1 MDVTKSIFEGLD
13 WFVLGLYF
21 AILVGVAVWVALQR
35 NKNTEDY
42 FLAGRN
48 VGWFVIGASIFASN
62 IGSEHVV
69 GLAGT
74 GFSSGTPLAH
84 YELHAWI
91 VLLLGWLFLPFY
103 IRSGAFTMPEF
114 LEKRFDSRSRWF
126 LSVFSLFAYVL
137 TKVSVTIYAGGIVVS
152 ELLNLDFWV
161 GAIGI
166 VVFTGIYTIIGGLK
180 AVVYT
185 ETLQTI
191 VLILGSVIITF
202 LGFQEVGGWDELTKT
217 VTEVSPDH
225 FNMWRPW
232 DDPDFP
238 WAGLLFGG
246 TIVGIWYWCTDQYIV
261 QRTLAANNITIGRRG
276 AIFGAYLKLLPILI
290 FLVPGIIAYAL
301 TIQNPEIYSV
311 IDPVTGVERADR
323 AFPMLVTTLLPV
335 GLKGLVAGG
344 LMAALMS
351 SLASVFNSCSTI
363 FTIDI
368 YKQISPEKSEQF
380 LVNVGKIATVVIVV
394 LGIAWIPIMEKIGG
408 GVMYQYLQNVQAY
421 IAPPVTTV
429 FLLGIIWKR
438 VNAQAAIVTLFSG
451 LFLLILRLGSE
462 IATNEGIIESGFLYD
477 FASVNFSYMAIWMFI
492 FSVALCISTSLL
504 TSEPDYKKIQGL
516 SYGTLTSSDRISSE
530 KSYTTI
536 DVVLS
541 IVLVLIV
548 IGILIFFSPIFF
560 DLKFNKLIIFFFFYI
575 LPVLSGSSIL

>member
-1 MDVTKSIFEGLD
+1 MTSVLETLD
-13 WFVLGLYF
+13 WIVLGIYF
-21 AILVGVAVWVALQR
+21 LALIAVAVWVVLQK

-74 GFSSGTPLAH
+74 GFESGTPMAH

-126 LSVFSLFAYVL
+126 LSVFSLLAYVL

-152 ELLNLDFWV
+152 ELLGIPFWY
-161 GAIGI
+161 GAIGV
-166 VVFTGIYTIIGGLK
+166 VVFTGIYTVVGGMK
-180 AVVYT
+180 AVIYT

-191 VLILGSVIITF
+191 VLILGSVVITY
-202 LGFQEVGGWDELTKT
+202 LGLQQVGGWDELQDT
-217 VTEVSPDH
+217 VRAVSPDH
-225 FNMWRPW
+225 FNMWRPMS
-232 DDPDFP
+232 DPDFP
-238 WAGLLFGG
+238 WTGLLIGG

-261 QRTLAANNITIGRRG
+261 QRTLAAHNIKIGRRG

-290 FLVPGIIAYAL
+290 FLIPGIIAFAL
-301 TIQNPEIYSV
+301 SIQNPEVFAI
-311 IDPVTGVERADR
+311 EKADR
-323 AFPMLVTTLLPV
+323 AFPMLVKTLLPV

-368 YKQISPEKSEQF
+368 YKKLKPKKSERE
-380 LVNVGKIATVVIVV
+380 LLTTGKIATAIIVV
-394 LGIAWIPIMEKIGG
+394 LGIVWIPIMERIGG
-408 GVMYQYLQNVQAY
+408 GVMYQYLQNVQSY
-421 IAPPVTTV
+421 IAPPVTAV

-438 VNAQAAIVTLFSG
+438 VNAQAAISTLIAG
-451 LFLLILRLGSE
+451 LVLLVLRLSSE
-462 IATNEGIIESGFLYD
+462 IYYQADISAGAVHESLMYGFATIN
-477 FASVNFSYMAIWMFI
+477 FAHMAIFMFL
-492 FSVALCISTSLL
+492 FSVALCISVSLATSP
-504 TSEPDYKKIQGL
+504 PDYKRISGL
-516 SYGTLTSSDRISSE
+516 SFGTLTKE
-530 KSYTTI
+530 HKLENKGSYDTI

-541 IVLVLIV
+541 FVLVAIV
-548 IGILIFFSPIFF
+548 VGILMYFT
-560 DLKFNKLIIFFFFYI
+560 N
-575 LPVLSGSSIL
+575 

>member
-1 MDVTKSIFEGLD
+1 MNSSSIFQTLD
-13 WFVLGLYF
+13 WVVLGIYF
-21 AILVGVAVWVALQR
+21 LILILVAVWVALQR

-103 IRSGAFTMPEF
+103 MRSGAFTMPEF

-152 ELLNLDFWV
+152 ELLNLDFWI

-185 ETLQTI
+185 ETLQTV
-191 VLILGSVIITF
+191 VLILGSVIITY
-202 LGFQEVGGWDELTKT
+202 LGFQEVGGWNELTKT
-217 VTEVSPDH
+217 VTDVSPDH
-225 FNMWRPW
+225 FNMWRPIN
-232 DDPDFP
+232 DPDFP
-238 WAGLLFGG
+238 WTGLLIGG

-261 QRTLAANNITIGRRG
+261 QRTLAANNIMIGRRG

-290 FLVPGIIAYAL
+290 FLIPGIIAYAL
-301 TIQNPEIYSV
+301 TIQNPEMFNV
-311 IDPVTGVERADR
+311 IDSNGIERADR

-335 GLKGLVAGG
+335 GIKGLVAGG

-368 YKQISPEKSEQF
+368 YKKIKPEKSEKY
-380 LVNVGKIATVVIVV
+380 LVNIGKIATLVIVV

-421 IAPPVTTV
+421 IGPPVTAV
-429 FLLGIIWKR
+429 FLLGILWKR
-438 VNAQAAIVTLFSG
+438 INAQASIVTLSAG
-451 LFLLILRLGSE
+451 LVLLIVRLSSE
-462 IATNEGIIESGFLYD
+462 IYFQSEISSGIVVDNVFFEFATI
-477 FASVNFSYMAIWMFI
+477 NFSHMAIFI
-492 FSVALCISTSLL
+492 FVFSALLCVTVSIL
-504 TSEPDYKKIQGL
+504 TDEPDYSRIKGL
-516 SYGTLTSSDRISSE
+516 SFGTTTREMISKE
-530 KSYTTI
+530 KSYTNYDI
-536 DVVLS
+536 IFSVL
-541 IVLVLIV
+541 LVLLV
-548 IGILIFFSPIFF
+548 IGILVFFSPVFF
-560 DLKFNKLIIFFFFYI
+560 
-575 LPVLSGSSIL
+575 

>member
-1 MDVTKSIFEGLD
+1 MEETKTIFDSLD
-13 WFVLGLYF
+13 WVVLGLYF
-21 AILVGVAVWVALQR
+21 AILVGVAVWVALQK

-152 ELLNLDFWV
+152 ELLNIDFWV

-166 VVFTGIYTIIGGLK
+166 VIFTGAYTILGGLR

-185 ETLQTI
+185 ETLQTV
-191 VLILGSVIITF
+191 VLIMGSVIITY
-202 LGFQEVGGWDELTKT
+202 LGFQEVGGWTQLTET
-217 VTEVSPDH
+217 VTQVSPEH

-290 FLVPGIIAYAL
+290 FLVPGIIAFAL
-301 TIQNPEIYSV
+301 TIQNPEV
-311 IDPVTGVERADR
+311 FNVMDVNGVQKADR

-351 SLASVFNSCSTI
+351 SLASVFNS
-363 FTIDI
+363 
-368 YKQISPEKSEQF
+368 
-380 LVNVGKIATVVIVV
+380 
-394 LGIAWIPIMEKIGG
+394 
-408 GVMYQYLQNVQAY
+408 
-421 IAPPVTTV
+421 
-429 FLLGIIWKR
+429 
-438 VNAQAAIVTLFSG
+438 
-451 LFLLILRLGSE
+451 
-462 IATNEGIIESGFLYD
+462 
-477 FASVNFSYMAIWMFI
+477 
-492 FSVALCISTSLL
+492 
-504 TSEPDYKKIQGL
+504 
-516 SYGTLTSSDRISSE
+516 
-530 KSYTTI
+530 
-536 DVVLS
+536 
-541 IVLVLIV
+541 
-548 IGILIFFSPIFF
+548 
-560 DLKFNKLIIFFFFYI
+560 
-575 LPVLSGSSIL
+575 

>member
-1 MDVTKSIFEGLD
+1 MNSSSIFQTLD
-13 WFVLGLYF
+13 WVVLGIYF
-21 AILVGVAVWVALQR
+21 LILIVVAVWVALQR

-103 IRSGAFTMPEF
+103 MRSGAFTMPEF

-152 ELLNLDFWV
+152 ELLNLDFWI

-185 ETLQTI
+185 ETLQTV
-191 VLILGSVIITF
+191 VLILGSVIITY
-202 LGFQEVGGWDELTKT
+202 LGFQEVGGWNELTMT

-225 FNMWRPW
+225 FNMWRPMN
-232 DDPDFP
+232 DPDFP
-238 WAGLLFGG
+238 WTGLLIGG

-261 QRTLAANNITIGRRG
+261 QRTLAANNIMIGRRG

-290 FLVPGIIAYAL
+290 FLIPGIIAYAL
-301 TIQNPEIYSV
+301 TLQNPEMFNV
-311 IDPVTGVERADR
+311 IDSNGIERADR

-335 GLKGLVAGG
+335 GIKGLVAGG

-368 YKQISPEKSEQF
+368 YKKIKPEKSEKY
-380 LVNVGKIATVVIVV
+380 LVNIGKIATLVIVV

-421 IAPPVTTV
+421 IGPPVTAV
-429 FLLGIIWKR
+429 FLLGILWKR
-438 VNAQAAIVTLFSG
+438 INAQASIVTLSAG
-451 LFLLILRLGSE
+451 LVLLIVRLSSE
-462 IATNEGIIESGFLYD
+462 IYFQSEISSGIVVDSVFFEFATI
-477 FASVNFSYMAIWMFI
+477 NFSHMAIFI
-492 FSVALCISTSLL
+492 FVFSALLCVTVSIL
-504 TSEPDYKKIQGL
+504 TDEPDYSRIKGL
-516 SYGTLTSSDRISSE
+516 SFGTTTREMISKE
-530 KSYTTI
+530 KSYTNFDI
-536 DVVLS
+536 IFSVL
-541 IVLVLIV
+541 LVLLV
-548 IGILIFFSPIFF
+548 IGILVFFSPIFF
-560 DLKFNKLIIFFFFYI
+560 
-575 LPVLSGSSIL
+575 

>member
-1 MDVTKSIFEGLD
+1 MESVLERPD
-13 WFVLGLYF
+13 WIVLGIYF
-21 AILVGVAVWVALQR
+21 LALIGVAVWVVSQK

-74 GFSSGTPLAH
+74 GFETGTPMAH

-126 LSVFSLFAYVL
+126 LSIFSLVAYVL

-152 ELLNLDFWV
+152 ELLGIPFWY
-161 GAIGI
+161 GAIG
-166 VVFTGIYTIIGGLK
+166 VVIFTGIYTVVGGMK
-180 AVVYT
+180 AVIYT
-185 ETLQTI
+185 ETLQTVI
-191 VLILGSVIITF
+191 LILGSLVITY
-202 LGFQEVGGWDELTKT
+202 LGLKEVGGWGQLHET
-217 VTEVSPDH
+217 VTSVSPDH
-225 FNMWRPW
+225 FNMWRPMS
-232 DDPDFP
+232 DPDFP
-238 WAGLLFGG
+238 WTGLLFGG

-261 QRTLAANNITIGRRG
+261 QRTLAANNIKIGRRG
-276 AIFGAYLKLLPILI
+276 AIFGAYLKLMPILI
-290 FLVPGIIAYAL
+290 FLIPGIIAFAL
-301 TIQNPEIYSV
+301 TIQNPEVFSV
-311 IDPVTGVERADR
+311 DRADR
-323 AFPMLVTTLLPV
+323 AFPMLVKTLLPV

-368 YKQISPEKSEQF
+368 YKKLRPEKSERE
-380 LVNVGKIATVVIVV
+380 LLTIGKIATGIIVV
-394 LGIAWIPIMEKIGG
+394 LGIIWIPIMDKIGG
-408 GVMYQYLQNVQAY
+408 GVMYQYLQNVQSY

-438 VNAQAAIVTLFSG
+438 VNSKAAITTLLAG
-451 LFLLILRLGSE
+451 LVLLILRLGSE
-462 IATNEGIIESGFLYD
+462 IYYQPEIAAGTEVSGFL
-477 FASVNFSYMAIWMFI
+477 FAFATVNFAHMAIFMFL
-492 FSVALCISTSLL
+492 FSVALCIAVTLA
-504 TSEPDYKKIQGL
+504 TAPPNYATIKGL
-516 SYGTLTSSDRISSE
+516 SFGTLSPEDRINS
-530 KSYTTI
+530 KGSYSTI
-536 DVVLS
+536 DIVLS
-541 IVLVLIV
+541 VLLVVIV
-548 IGILIFFSPIFF
+548 IGILSYFT
-560 DLKFNKLIIFFFFYI
+560 
-575 LPVLSGSSIL
+575 G

>member
-1 MDVTKSIFEGLD
+1 MNHLLLTASSVLEGID
-13 WFVLGLYF
+13 WVVLGLYF
-21 AILVGVAVWVALQR
+21 LALVAVAVWVLLQK
-35 NKNTEDY
+35 NNNTEDY

-74 GFSSGTPLAH
+74 GFESGTPMAH

-126 LSVFSLFAYVL
+126 LSLFSLVAYVL

-152 ELLNLDFWV
+152 ELLAIPFWY

-166 VVFTGIYTIIGGLK
+166 VIFTGIYTVIGGMK
-180 AVVYT
+180 AVIYT
-185 ETLQTI
+185 ETLQTV
-191 VLILGSVIITF
+191 VLILGSVIITY
-202 LGFQEVGGWDELTKT
+202 LGLQEVGGWSELRAT
-217 VTEVSPDH
+217 VTAVSPDH
-225 FNMWRPW
+225 FNMWRPMS
-232 DDPDFP
+232 DPQFP
-238 WAGLLFGG
+238 WTGLLIGG

-261 QRTLAANNITIGRRG
+261 QRTLAANNIKIGRRG

-290 FLVPGIIAYAL
+290 FLVPGIIAFAL
-301 TIQNPEIYSV
+301 SIQNPEVFSV
-311 IDPVTGVERADR
+311 DKADR
-323 AFPMLVTTLLPV
+323 AFPMLVKTLLPV

-368 YKQISPEKSEQF
+368 YKKLKPEKSEASL
-380 LVNVGKIATVVIVV
+380 LVTAKIATSFIVI
-394 LGIAWIPIMEKIGG
+394 LGIIWIPIMEKIGG
-408 GVMYQYLQNVQAY
+408 GVMYQYLQNVQSY
-421 IAPPVTTV
+421 IAPPVTAV

-438 VNAQAAIVTLFSG
+438 VNSKAAITTLMSG
-451 LFLLILRLGSE
+451 FLLLALRLGSE
-462 IATNEGIIESGFLYD
+462 IYFQPQIAKNEVVSHVLYD
-477 FASVNFSYMAIWMFI
+477 FAIINFSHMAIFMFV
-492 FSVALCISTSLL
+492 FSVILCVIISLL
-504 TSEPDYKKIQGL
+504 TTAPDYKTIVGL
-516 SYGTLTSSDRISSE
+516 SFGTLTEDQKQAHRDSYDRI
-530 KSYTTI
+530 
-536 DVVLS
+536 DVLLS
-541 IVLVLIV
+541 VILVFLV
-548 IGILIFFSPIFF
+548 VGILCYFT
-560 DLKFNKLIIFFFFYI
+560 
-575 LPVLSGSSIL
+575 V

>member
-1 MDVTKSIFEGLD
+1 MESVLERPD
-13 WFVLGLYF
+13 WIVLGIYF
-21 AILVGVAVWVALQR
+21 LALIGVAVWVVSQK

-74 GFSSGTPLAH
+74 GFETGTPMAH

-126 LSVFSLFAYVL
+126 LSIFSLVAYVL

-152 ELLNLDFWV
+152 ELLGIPFWY
-161 GAIGI
+161 GAIGV
-166 VVFTGIYTIIGGLK
+166 VVFTGIYTVIGGMK
-180 AVVYT
+180 AVIYT
-185 ETLQTI
+185 ETLQTVI
-191 VLILGSVIITF
+191 LIMGSLVITYLG
-202 LGFQEVGGWDELTKT
+202 LKEVGGWGQLHAT
-217 VTEVSPDH
+217 VTSVSPNH
-225 FNMWRPW
+225 FNMWRPMS
-232 DDPDFP
+232 DPDFP
-238 WAGLLFGG
+238 WTGLLFGG

-261 QRTLAANNITIGRRG
+261 QRTLAANNIKIGRRG
-276 AIFGAYLKLLPILI
+276 AIFGAYLKLMPILI
-290 FLVPGIIAYAL
+290 FLIPGIIAFAL
-301 TIQNPEIYSV
+301 TVQNPEVFSV
-311 IDPVTGVERADR
+311 DRADR
-323 AFPMLVTTLLPV
+323 AFPMLVKTLLPV

-368 YKQISPEKSEQF
+368 YKKLRPEKSERE
-380 LVNVGKIATVVIVV
+380 LLTIGKIATGFIVV
-394 LGIAWIPIMEKIGG
+394 LGIIWIPIMDKIGG
-408 GVMYQYLQNVQAY
+408 GVMYQYLQNVQSY
-421 IAPPVTTV
+421 IAPPVASV

-438 VNAQAAIVTLFSG
+438 VNSKAAITTLLAG
-451 LFLLILRLGSE
+451 LVLLILRLGSE
-462 IATNEGIIESGFLYD
+462 IYYQPQLAAGTEVSSFLFQ
-477 FASVNFSYMAIWMFI
+477 FASINFAHMAIFMFI
-492 FSVALCISTSLL
+492 FSVVLCISVTLATSP
-504 TSEPDYKKIQGL
+504 PDYMAIKGL
-516 SYGTLTSSDRISSE
+516 SFGTLSAQDR
-530 KSYTTI
+530 KDTKNSYSTI

-541 IVLVLIV
+541 VILVALV
-548 IGILIFFSPIFF
+548 VGILSYFT
-560 DLKFNKLIIFFFFYI
+560 
-575 LPVLSGSSIL
+575 G

>member
-1 MDVTKSIFEGLD
+1 MTSVLETLD
-13 WFVLGLYF
+13 WIVLGIYF
-21 AILVGVAVWVALQR
+21 LALIAVAVWVVLQK

-48 VGWFVIGASIFASN
+48 VGWFVIGAFIFASN

-74 GFSSGTPLAH
+74 GFESGTPMAH

-126 LSVFSLFAYVL
+126 LSVFSLLAYVL

-152 ELLNLDFWV
+152 ELLGIPFWY
-161 GAIGI
+161 GAIGV
-166 VVFTGIYTIIGGLK
+166 VVFTGIYTVIGGMK
-180 AVVYT
+180 AVIYT

-191 VLILGSVIITF
+191 VLILGSIVITY
-202 LGFQEVGGWDELTKT
+202 LGLEEVGGWNELQDT
-217 VTEVSPDH
+217 VRAVSPDH
-225 FNMWRPW
+225 FNMWRPMS
-232 DDPDFP
+232 DPDFP
-238 WAGLLFGG
+238 WTGLLIGG

-261 QRTLAANNITIGRRG
+261 QRTLAAHNIKIGRRG

-290 FLVPGIIAYAL
+290 FLIPGIIAFAL
-301 TIQNPEIYSV
+301 SIQNPEVFEI
-311 IDPVTGVERADR
+311 EKADR
-323 AFPMLVTTLLPV
+323 AFPMLVKTLLPV

-368 YKQISPEKSEQF
+368 YKKLKPNKSERE
-380 LVNVGKIATVVIVV
+380 LLTTGKIATGIIVV
-394 LGIAWIPIMEKIGG
+394 LGIVWIPIMERIGG
-408 GVMYQYLQNVQAY
+408 GVMYQYLQNVQSY
-421 IAPPVTTV
+421 IAPPVTAV

-438 VNAQAAIVTLFSG
+438 VNAQAAISTLIAG
-451 LFLLILRLGSE
+451 LVLLVLRLSSE
-462 IATNEGIIESGFLYD
+462 IYYQADISAGAVHDNLMYSFATIN
-477 FASVNFSYMAIWMFI
+477 FAHMAIFMFL
-492 FSVALCISTSLL
+492 FSVALCISVSLATSP
-504 TSEPDYKKIQGL
+504 PDYKRISGL
-516 SYGTLTSSDRISSE
+516 SFGTLTKE
-530 KSYTTI
+530 HKLENKGSYDTI

-541 IVLVLIV
+541 VVLVAIV
-548 IGILIFFSPIFF
+548 IGILTYFT
-560 DLKFNKLIIFFFFYI
+560 N
-575 LPVLSGSSIL
+575 

>member
-1 MDVTKSIFEGLD
+1 MMSHFFLPVYSVLESFD
-13 WFVLGLYF
+13 WIVLGIYF
-21 AILVGVAVWVALQR
+21 LALIAVAVWVVLQK

-74 GFSSGTPLAH
+74 GFESGTPMAH

-126 LSVFSLFAYVL
+126 LSVFSLVAYVL

-152 ELLNLDFWV
+152 ELLAIPFWY

-166 VVFTGIYTIIGGLK
+166 VIFTGIYTVIGGMK
-180 AVVYT
+180 AVIYT
-185 ETLQTI
+185 ETLQTV
-191 VLILGSVIITF
+191 VLILGSVIITY
-202 LGFQEVGGWDELTKT
+202 LGLQEVGGWSQLRQT
-217 VTEVSPDH
+217 VIAVSPDH
-225 FNMWRPW
+225 FNMWRPMS
-232 DDPDFP
+232 DPNFP
-238 WAGLLFGG
+238 WTGLLIGG

-261 QRTLAANNITIGRRG
+261 QRTLAANNIKIGRRG

-290 FLVPGIIAYAL
+290 FLVPGIIAFAL
-301 TIQNPEIYSV
+301 SIQNPEVFS
-311 IDPVTGVERADR
+311 IDKADR
-323 AFPMLVTTLLPV
+323 AFPMLVKTLLPV

-368 YKQISPEKSEQF
+368 YKKLKPEKSEKSLLQI
-380 LVNVGKIATVVIVV
+380 GKIATGFIVL
-394 LGIAWIPIMEKIGG
+394 LGIIWIPIMEKIGG
-408 GVMYQYLQNVQAY
+408 GVMYQYLQNVQSY
-421 IAPPVTTV
+421 IAPPVTAV

-438 VNAQAAIVTLFSG
+438 VNSTAAITTLLSG
-451 LFLLILRLGSE
+451 FVLLVLRLGSE
-462 IATNEGIIESGFLYD
+462 IFYQSEISSNQVVSNLMYD
-477 FASVNFSYMAIWMFI
+477 FATINFAHMAIFMFI
-492 FSVALCISTSLL
+492 FSVILCVSVSLVTSP
-504 TSEPDYKKIQGL
+504 PDYKLIIGL
-516 SYGTLTSSDRISSE
+516 SFGTLTDQQKQDQRN
-530 KSYTTI
+530 SYDKV
-536 DVVLS
+536 DVFLS
-541 IVLVLIV
+541 ILLVILV
-548 IGILIFFSPIFF
+548 IGILCYFT
-560 DLKFNKLIIFFFFYI
+560 
-575 LPVLSGSSIL
+575 G

>member
-1 MDVTKSIFEGLD
+1 MSQLFLANTSVLEGLD
-13 WFVLGLYF
+13 WVVLGIYF
-21 AILVGVAVWVALQR
+21 LALIGVAVWVVLQ
-35 NKNTEDY
+35 KNNTTEDY

-74 GFSSGTPLAH
+74 GFESGAPMAH

-126 LSVFSLFAYVL
+126 LSLFSLVAYVL

-152 ELLNLDFWV
+152 ELIGIPFWY

-166 VVFTGIYTIIGGLK
+166 VIFTGIYTVIGGMK
-180 AVVYT
+180 AVIYT
-185 ETLQTI
+185 ETLQTVI
-191 VLILGSVIITF
+191 LILGSVCITY
-202 LGFQEVGGWDELTKT
+202 LGLQEVGGWSQLRET
-217 VTEVSPDH
+217 VIAVSPDH
-225 FNMWRPW
+225 FNMWRPMN
-232 DDPDFP
+232 DPDFP
-238 WAGLLFGG
+238 WTGLLFGG

-261 QRTLAANNITIGRRG
+261 QRTLAANNIKIGRRG

-290 FLVPGIIAYAL
+290 FLVPGIIAFAL
-301 TIQNPEIYSV
+301 SIQNPEV
-311 IDPVTGVERADR
+311 FAIDKADK
-323 AFPMLVTTLLPV
+323 AFPMLVKYLLPV

-368 YKQISPEKSEQF
+368 YQKLKPDKSDKE
-380 LVNVGKIATVVIVV
+380 LLNTGRIATVFIVV
-394 LGIAWIPIMEKIGG
+394 LGIIWIPIMEKIGG
-408 GVMYQYLQNVQAY
+408 GVMYQYLQNVQSY
-421 IAPPVTTV
+421 IAPPVTAV

-438 VNAQAAIVTLFSG
+438 VNSQAAITTLLAG
-451 LFLLILRLGSE
+451 LVLLIMRLGSE
-462 IATNEGIIESGFLYD
+462 IYYQSEIISNETVNSVWFTFATI
-477 FASVNFSYMAIWMFI
+477 NFSHMAIFMFV
-492 FSVALCISTSLL
+492 FSVMLCISISLL
-504 TSEPDYKKIQGL
+504 TTAPNYKTIIGL
-516 SYGTLTSSDRISSE
+516 SYGTLSE
-530 KSYTTI
+530 KQKLDNKNSYDRI

-541 IVLVLIV
+541 VLLVLLV
-548 IGILIFFSPIFF
+548 IGILSYFT
-560 DLKFNKLIIFFFFYI
+560 
-575 LPVLSGSSIL
+575 G

>member
-1 MDVTKSIFEGLD
+1 MNSSSIFQTLD
-13 WFVLGLYF
+13 WVVLGIYF
-21 AILVGVAVWVALQR
+21 LILIVVAVWVALQR

-103 IRSGAFTMPEF
+103 MRSGAFTMPEF

-152 ELLNLDFWV
+152 ELLNLDFWI

-185 ETLQTI
+185 ETLQTV
-191 VLILGSVIITF
+191 VLILGSVIITY
-202 LGFQEVGGWDELTKT
+202 LGFQEVGGWNELTKT

-225 FNMWRPW
+225 FNMWRPMN
-232 DDPDFP
+232 DPDFP
-238 WAGLLFGG
+238 WTGLLIGG

-261 QRTLAANNITIGRRG
+261 QRTLAANNIIIGRRG

-290 FLVPGIIAYAL
+290 FLIPGIIAYAL
-301 TIQNPEIYSV
+301 TLQNPEMFNV
-311 IDPVTGVERADR
+311 IDSNGIERADR

-335 GLKGLVAGG
+335 GIKGLVAGG

-368 YKQISPEKSEQF
+368 YKKIKPEKSEKY
-380 LVNVGKIATVVIVV
+380 LVNIGKIATLVIVV

-421 IAPPVTTV
+421 IGPPVTAV
-429 FLLGIIWKR
+429 FLLGILWKR
-438 VNAQAAIVTLFSG
+438 INAQASIVTLSAG
-451 LFLLILRLGSE
+451 LVLLIVRLGSE
-462 IATNEGIIESGFLYD
+462 IYFQSEISSGIVVDSVFFEFATI
-477 FASVNFSYMAIWMFI
+477 NFSHMAIFI
-492 FSVALCISTSLL
+492 FVFSALLCVTVSIL
-504 TSEPDYKKIQGL
+504 TDEPDYSRIKGL
-516 SYGTLTSSDRISSE
+516 SFGTTTREMISKE
-530 KSYTTI
+530 KSYTNFDI
-536 DVVLS
+536 IFSVL
-541 IVLVLIV
+541 LVLLV
-548 IGILIFFSPIFF
+548 IGILVFFSPIFF
-560 DLKFNKLIIFFFFYI
+560 
-575 LPVLSGSSIL
+575 

>member
-1 MDVTKSIFEGLD
+1 MNSSSIFQTLD
-13 WFVLGLYF
+13 WIVLGIYF
-21 AILVGVAVWVALQR
+21 LILIVVAVWVALQR

-103 IRSGAFTMPEF
+103 MRSGAFTMPEF

-152 ELLNLDFWV
+152 ELLNLDFWI

-185 ETLQTI
+185 ETLQTV
-191 VLILGSVIITF
+191 VLILGSVIITY
-202 LGFQEVGGWDELTKT
+202 LGFQEVGGWNELTKT

-225 FNMWRPW
+225 FNMWRPMN
-232 DDPDFP
+232 DPDFP
-238 WAGLLFGG
+238 WTGLLIGG

-261 QRTLAANNITIGRRG
+261 QRTLAANNIMIGRRG

-290 FLVPGIIAYAL
+290 FLIPGIIAYAL
-301 TIQNPEIYSV
+301 TIQNPEMFNV
-311 IDPVTGVERADR
+311 IDSNGIERADR

-335 GLKGLVAGG
+335 GIKGLVAGG

-368 YKQISPEKSEQF
+368 YKKIKPEKSEKY
-380 LVNVGKIATVVIVV
+380 LVNIGKIATLVIVV

-421 IAPPVTTV
+421 IGPPVTAV
-429 FLLGIIWKR
+429 FLLGILWKR
-438 VNAQAAIVTLFSG
+438 INAQASIVTLSAG
-451 LFLLILRLGSE
+451 LVLLIVRLGSE
-462 IATNEGIIESGFLYD
+462 IYFQSEISSGIVVDSVFFEFATI
-477 FASVNFSYMAIWMFI
+477 NFSHMAIFI
-492 FSVALCISTSLL
+492 FVFSALLCVTVSIL
-504 TSEPDYKKIQGL
+504 TDEPDYSRIKGL
-516 SYGTLTSSDRISSE
+516 SFGTTTREMISKE
-530 KSYTTI
+530 KSYTNFDI
-536 DVVLS
+536 IFSVL
-541 IVLVLIV
+541 LVLLV
-548 IGILIFFSPIFF
+548 IGILVFFSPIFF
-560 DLKFNKLIIFFFFYI
+560 
-575 LPVLSGSSIL
+575 

>member
-1 MDVTKSIFEGLD
+1 MTSVLQQLD
-13 WFVLGLYF
+13 WIVLAIYF
-21 AILVGVAVWVALQR
+21 LALIGVAIWVLIQK

-74 GFSSGTPLAH
+74 GFESGTPMAH

-126 LSVFSLFAYVL
+126 LSVFSLLAYVL
-137 TKVSVTIYAGGIVVS
+137 TKVSITIYAGGIVVS
-152 ELLNLDFWV
+152 ELLGIPFWY

-166 VVFTGIYTIIGGLK
+166 VIFTGIYTVIGGLK
-180 AVVYT
+180 AVIYT
-185 ETLQTI
+185 ETLQTV
-191 VLILGSVIITF
+191 VLIFGSVVITY
-202 LGFQEVGGWDELTKT
+202 LGLQEVGGWAQLREI
-217 VTEVSPDH
+217 VIEVSPDH
-225 FNMWRPW
+225 FNMWRPMN
-232 DDPDFP
+232 DPQFP
-238 WAGLLFGG
+238 WTGLLIGG

-261 QRTLAANNITIGRRG
+261 QRTLAANNITIARRG

-290 FLVPGIIAYAL
+290 FLVPGIIAFAL
-301 TIQNPEIYSV
+301 TLQQPEVFQVSK
-311 IDPVTGVERADR
+311 ADR
-323 AFPMLVTTLLPV
+323 AFPMLVKTLLPV

-368 YKQISPEKSEQF
+368 YKKIRPDKSEES
-380 LVNVGKIATVVIVV
+380 LIRIGKIATAIIVF
-394 LGIAWIPIMEKIGG
+394 LGIIWIPIMEKIGG
-408 GVMYQYLQNVQAY
+408 GVMYQYLQNVQSY
-421 IAPPVTTV
+421 IAPPVTAV

-438 VNAQAAIVTLFSG
+438 VTSDAAITTLISG
-451 LFLLILRLGSE
+451 LILLILRLGTE
-462 IATNEGIIESGFLYD
+462 IYFQEEIISGLKVSGIAFAFATIN
-477 FASVNFSYMAIWMFI
+477 FAHMAIFMFI
-492 FSVALCISTSLL
+492 FSVFLCVGVSLV
-504 TSEPDYKKIQGL
+504 SIVPDYARIEGL
-516 SYGTLTSSDRISSE
+516 SFGTMTDKMRQEFRESFN
-530 KSYTTI
+530 TI
-536 DVVLS
+536 DVILS
-541 IVLVLIV
+541 ITLVGIV
-548 IGILIFFSPIFF
+548 I
-560 DLKFNKLIIFFFFYI
+560 
-575 LPVLSGSSIL
+575 SILLYFTG

>member
-462 IATNEGIIESGFLYD
+462 IATNEGIVESGFLYD

-560 DLKFNKLIIFFFFYI
+560 
-575 LPVLSGSSIL
+575 

>member
-530 KSYTTI
+530 KSYSTI

-548 IGILIFFSPIFF
+548 IGILLFFSPIFF
-560 DLKFNKLIIFFFFYI
+560 DLKFNKLIIFFFLHLMF
-575 LPVLSGSSIL
+575 